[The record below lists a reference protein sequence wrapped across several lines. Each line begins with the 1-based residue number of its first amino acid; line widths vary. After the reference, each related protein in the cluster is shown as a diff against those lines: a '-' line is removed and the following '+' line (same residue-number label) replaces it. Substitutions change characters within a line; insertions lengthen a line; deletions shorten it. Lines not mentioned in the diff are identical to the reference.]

1 MVKNQP
7 QQKVFT
13 FDLVTIGA
21 TMQKRLIDICIGCSR
36 EPNGEKECQKCPAYD
51 KIIDP
56 NGVPYYQENY
66 DDLESDLESITDYF
80 LHLVNE
86 FNQIPT
92 AYFELEPSSA
102 SH

>member
-1 MVKNQP
+1 MVKYQP
-7 QQKVFT
+7 QKKVFT
-13 FDLVTIGA
+13 FGLLTTGA
-21 TMQKRLIDICIGCSR
+21 TMQKRLIFVLGCSR
-36 EPNGEKECQKCPAYD
+36 EPNGLKECQKCLAYD

-56 NGVPYYQENY
+56 NKDTYYQEIY
-66 DDLESDLESITDYF
+66 EDLEAHLEKITNDF
-80 LHLVNE
+80 LRFANK

>member
-1 MVKNQP
+1 MRKKNFKNAQRMARS
-7 QQKVFT
+7 F
-13 FDLVTIGA
+13 
-21 TMQKRLIDICIGCSR
+21 LIETNVIESY
-36 EPNGEKECQKCPAYD
+36 N
-51 KIIDP
+51 
-56 NGVPYYQENY
+56 
-66 DDLESDLESITDYF
+66 DLESHLENITDYF